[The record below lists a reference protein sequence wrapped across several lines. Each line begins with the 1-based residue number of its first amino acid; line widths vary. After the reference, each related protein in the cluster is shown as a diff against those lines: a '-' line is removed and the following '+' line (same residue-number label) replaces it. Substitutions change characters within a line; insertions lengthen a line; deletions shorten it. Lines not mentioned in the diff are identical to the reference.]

1 MEQAEVSSPVGSPLV
16 LLAEYVTLAGES
28 VTLAL
33 LDLSA
38 ECVTLAGVATLESRK
53 SSSLKVKVYKTV
65 TSTSLLDHKF

>member
-1 MEQAEVSSPVGSPLV
+1 MQKEPIVPSSRTTMEQAEVSSPVGSPLV

-38 ECVTLAGVATLESRK
+38 ECVTLAGVATR
-53 SSSLKVKVYKTV
+53 SSSGISKVIIT
-65 TSTSLLDHKF
+65 